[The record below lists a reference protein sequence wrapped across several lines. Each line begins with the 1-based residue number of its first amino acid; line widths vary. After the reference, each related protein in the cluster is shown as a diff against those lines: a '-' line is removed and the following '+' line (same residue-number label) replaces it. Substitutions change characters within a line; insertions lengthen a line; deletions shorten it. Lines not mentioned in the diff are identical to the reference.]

1 MQDEVDKWV
10 DMMVEVIE
18 PNWHKFEAAFRKV
31 RTVDE
36 VLKIHTDFVD
46 SCLHECMLTD
56 PRLVRVFIH
65 HHFLCCP
72 RLTVP
77 PTLHRFWWN

>member
-1 MQDEVDKWV
+1 
-10 DMMVEVIE
+10 MMVEVLE

-46 SCLHECMLTD
+46 SCLNECMLTD
-56 PRLVRVFIH
+56 PRLVKVAI
-65 HHFLCCP
+65 FLLFLFYFFFFYYYYFKC
-72 RLTVP
+72 
-77 PTLHRFWWN
+77 

>member
-1 MQDEVDKWV
+1 
-10 DMMVEVIE
+10 MVEVIE
-18 PNWHKFEAAFRKV
+18 PNWHNFEAAFQKV

-56 PRLVRVFIH
+56 PRLVKVFISP
-65 HHFLCCP
+65 FLHLSKLCFNNYS
-72 RLTVP
+72 LV
-77 PTLHRFWWN
+77 FDEVNGDM